1 MNFEE
6 VSCILN
12 DLLRQSNPIA
22 FGGSWIRRQA
32 PRIYRF
38 IRKHLRTATGEI
50 DWDTITRKLDR
61 PFQRRWVARTR
72 IRAAYEDRNE
82 IDLVINKYRSQLY
95 VFIAPLNGG
104 DKQLCDTISIALV
117 RLAQKGNMFAREEI
131 LMLVR
136 NTVDQWI
143 EFDPQ
148 LRRWRGYESE
158 LPAQIEGCIRRY
170 RYSGTFIGYLYRTL
184 ECASRGLPPPTTSL
198 DTEILDGKKCLIDN
212 VVQDA
217 ETGEIRLYPIGR

>member
-1 MNFEE
+1 MNNTLKA
-6 VSCILN
+6 C
-12 DLLRQSNPIA
+12 NPKT
-22 FGGSWIRRQA
+22 FDGSWVCRHA
-32 PRIYRF
+32 PHVYRF
-38 IRKHLRTATGEI
+38 IRRYFRTVTGGI
-50 DWDTITRKLDR
+50 DWDIVTRRLDR
-61 PFQRRWVARTR
+61 PFQKRWVAK
-72 IRAAYEDRNE
+72 IVVQAPYQDRNE
-82 IDLVINKYRSQLY
+82 VELVLNKYCPQLY
-95 VFIAPLNGG
+95 VFLAPLNDD

-117 RLAQKGNMFAREEI
+117 RLAQRGNELAREEI
-131 LMLVR
+131 LTLVQ

-148 LRRWRGYESE
+148 LIRWRGYESE
-158 LPAQIEGCIRRY
+158 LPVQIEGCIRRY